1 MENSLYTLDDS
12 PWFEWVRLASVDSTN
27 NFLKHYR
34 PVCPKEMTLVTAE
47 FQTAGRGQA
56 GHVWES
62 EAGSNLLFSLK
73 CHPRGVEAPRQ
84 FVLSQAI
91 ALAVCETLSGYAEG
105 FSIKWPNDIYWHD
118 RKVCGML
125 IENALQGKCI
135 EECVVGVGL
144 NVNQAEFRGDAP
156 NPVSLR
162 QITGMVHETVF
173 ILAGIVRRFKENF
186 RAVGTGGEDGIARRY
201 AERLYRRAGFHAYED
216 GGGIFEAEI
225 RGVEPSGHLLL
236 ADREGRLRRYAFK
249 EVRFR
254 LPADGDGPAL
264 EV

>member
-105 FSIKWPNDIYWHD
+105 FSIKWPNDIYWYD

-125 IENALQGKCI
+125 IENALQGK
-135 EECVVGVGL
+135 
-144 NVNQAEFRGDAP
+144 
-156 NPVSLR
+156 
-162 QITGMVHETVF
+162 
-173 ILAGIVRRFKENF
+173 
-186 RAVGTGGEDGIARRY
+186 
-201 AERLYRRAGFHAYED
+201 
-216 GGGIFEAEI
+216 
-225 RGVEPSGHLLL
+225 
-236 ADREGRLRRYAFK
+236 
-249 EVRFR
+249 
-254 LPADGDGPAL
+254 
-264 EV
+264 

>member
-1 MENSLYTLDDS
+1 MAID
-12 PWFEWVRLASVDSTN
+12 RLFVEQTTSTN
-27 NFLKHYR
+27 DELNR
-34 PVCPKEMTLVTAE
+34 LVRIVDLPEGFCLWTG
-47 FQTAGRGQA
+47 FQTAGRGQQ
-56 GHVWES
+56 GNTWES
-62 EAGSNLLFSLK
+62 APGENLLASLLLRPV
-73 CHPRGVEAPRQ
+73 HVPAAEQ
-84 FVLSQAI
+84 FLLSQMAGVGVAR
-91 ALAVCETLSGYAEG
+91 ALSRYAEG
-105 FSIKWPNDIYWHD
+105 VQVKWPNDIYWHD
-118 RKVCGML
+118 RKLAGIL
-125 IENALQGKCI
+125 IEHALHGPHI
-135 EECVVGVGL
+135 RHTVVGLGL
-144 NVNQAEFRGDAP
+144 NVNQTEFRGDAP

-249 EVRFR
+249 EVRFL